1 MSVSE
6 IRPIAIE
13 DELKHSYL
21 DYAMSVIVS
30 RALPDVRDGL
40 KPVHRRVLFA
50 MHELGNDYNKA
61 YKKSARVVGDVIG
74 KYHPHGDYAVYE
86 TIVRMAQDFS
96 LRYQLVDGQGNFGS
110 IDGDSAAA
118 MRYTEVRMRKL
129 THELLADLEKDTVD
143 WEDNYDGSERIPQ
156 VMPTRIPNLLVN
168 GAAGI
173 AVGMATNMAPHN
185 MTEVVHACLAYADNP
200 NISIEGLMEHI
211 TGPDFPTG
219 GIIYGKSG
227 IVDAYRTGKGRLHIR
242 GKYHFE
248 EDQKSGRTTIVFTEI
263 PYQVNKAKT
272 IERIAELVKE
282 KKLEGISELRD
293 ESDKEGMRIA
303 IDLKRGE
310 NAEVI
315 VNNLFLNTQLEN
327 SFSINMVCLDN
338 GQPKLMN
345 LKDIIAAFIRHR
357 QEVVTRRTMFELRKA
372 RERGHILE
380 GLTVALA
387 NIDAIIETIKS
398 SANPAEARERL
409 QVGEW
414 AAGGVV
420 ALLEKA
426 GSVSVR
432 PDEIEGEDPNRPF
445 GLDGQVY
452 RLSPAQVTAIL
463 ELRLHRL
470 TGLEQDKLH
479 AEYSEILAQI
489 AELTAILNDF
499 NLLMGV
505 IREELAQVL
514 QQYGDAR
521 RTEIVESRIDFS
533 REDLIPEEQV
543 VLTVSQTG
551 YAKTQPLSDYAAQRR
566 GGRGKSA
573 TSMKED
579 DYVQHLIVTSNH
591 ATVLCFTDVGKVYR
605 LKVFEVPQASRGAKG
620 RPMVNLL
627 PLEANETITAILP
640 VIDAPKKFT
649 ERLADFR
656 SYVKANAAHL
666 QTNAIIAAHYAELE
680 AAFAEL
686 ADGDDLSDALRVQLK
701 QLGVELSATD
711 LDDEIIAEF
720 ASQAEAL
727 RKNFYVFMAT
737 ASGTVKRVELEQFS
751 NVRSNGLRAIE
762 LNEDDTL
769 IGVAITDGE
778 QQIMLFSNEG
788 KAIRFAETDVRSMG
802 RAAKGVRGMRVSFG
816 SAQVEDVEDAEVD
829 SDDEDS
835 SDSALTSRIVSL
847 VVVPETG
854 EVLCASAN
862 GYGKRT
868 PVDDFPTKKRGGK
881 GVIAIKTSE
890 RNGELVGAVA
900 IDESKELMLISDGG
914 TLVRTRA
921 SEVAETGRNAQGVR
935 LIRLGENETLVGV
948 EAIEAVEEEDDL
960 LAEELNAESSETPVA
975 ADVQAEDTAL
985 ENNQTESASDD
996 QNSTD

>member
-74 KYHPHGDYAVYE
+74 KYHPHGDFAVYE

-409 QVGEW
+409 QAGEW

-426 GSVSVR
+426 SSVSVR

-627 PLEANETITAILP
+627 PLDANETITAILP

-656 SYVKANAAHL
+656 SYVKANATHI

-762 LNEDDTL
+762 LNEEDTL

-816 SAQVEDVEDAEVD
+816 SAQVEDVEDVEVD
-829 SDDEDS
+829 GDDEDS
-835 SDSALTSRIVSL
+835 SDSALISRIVSL

-921 SEVAETGRNAQGVR
+921 SEVAQTGRNAQGVR

-948 EAIEAVEEEDDL
+948 EAIEAVEEDEFVE
-960 LAEELNAESSETPVA
+960 AIEGAESLVAETDAVA
-975 ADVQAEDTAL
+975 ETEQVEKDG
-985 ENNQTESASDD
+985 ENSVEE
-996 QNSTD
+996 